1 METIVPG
8 TLDPAAPPTPDM
20 PDTAGEV
27 MLPRTGK
34 LALPPLISDTLM
46 FQHRVTRKRLGEVLG
61 VTGPAVGRKLR
72 GETGWS
78 LNDLYAAA
86 AYFGVTVSPAT
97 APQNRRDGTRFRAC
111 PSPLVPPAGFEPAT
125 HGLKVHCSAN

>member
-1 METIVPG
+1 MARHLERLHTNGALRSYSADEALGITIN
-8 TLDPAAPPTPDM
+8 
-20 PDTAGEV
+20 
-27 MLPRTGK
+27 
-34 LALPPLISDTLM
+34 TLM

-72 GETGWS
+72 GEAGWS

-86 AYFGVTVSPAT
+86 DYFGVTVSPAT

-125 HGLKVHCSAN
+125 HGYRAGPGPGGNGS

>member
-20 PDTAGEV
+20 PDTAGKV
-27 MLPRTGK
+27 TLPRAGK
-34 LALPPLISDTLM
+34 LALSPLISDTLM

-78 LNDLYAAA
+78 LNDLYVAA
-86 AYFGVTVSPAT
+86 AYFGVTVSQLLPHRTDEAEPGFEPA
-97 APQNRRDGTRFRAC
+97 P
-111 PSPLVPPAGFEPAT
+111 VPPAGFEPAT